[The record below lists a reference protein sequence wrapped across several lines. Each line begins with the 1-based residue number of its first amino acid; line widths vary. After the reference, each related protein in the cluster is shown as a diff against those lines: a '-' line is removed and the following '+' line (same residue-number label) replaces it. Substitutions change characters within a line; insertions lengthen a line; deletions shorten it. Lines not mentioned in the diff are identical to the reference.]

1 MRSRLQR
8 REARGR
14 RRAVVCGSETQQNST
29 NSLRSRYSAFML
41 RTSILHAALAVTSIF
56 LTTAAHAAD
65 LKVGSAAPKISVDA
79 WVKGERV
86 RKLETGTAY
95 VVEFWATWCPPCV
108 SSIPHLTELQKANPN
123 VIFIG
128 VAGSERGNSAAAGVK
143 KFVAAQGE
151 KMEYRVALDSDSS
164 MSKAWM
170 QAAKQGGIPC
180 AFVVDT
186 QGKIAFIGHPTSDEF
201 GAAITKQSKTS
212 KLPEKK
218 PAKGDGK
225 DADAADDNAPVDAA
239 KDAPASA
246 PVKPS

>member
-1 MRSRLQR
+1 
-8 REARGR
+8 
-14 RRAVVCGSETQQNST
+14 
-29 NSLRSRYSAFML
+29 ML
-41 RTSILHAALAVTSIF
+41 GTSILHAALAVTSIF
-56 LTTAAHAAD
+56 LTPAAHAAD
-65 LKVGSAAPKISVDA
+65 LKVGSSAPKISVDA

-86 RKLETGTAY
+86 RKLEIGTAY

-128 VAGSERGNSAAAGVK
+128 VAGAARGKGAAAGVK
-143 KFVAAQGE
+143 KFVAGQGE

-186 QGKIAFIGHPTSDEF
+186 QGKIAFIGHPTSEEF
-201 GAAITKQSKTS
+201 TAAITEQSKTS

-218 PAKGDGK
+218 PMKGNGK
-225 DADAADDNAPVDAA
+225 DADASDDNAPADAA
-239 KDAPASA
+239 KDATDAPASA